1 MTVMSMKKDIAES
14 MRVAD
19 VVHAVGQQCY
29 RNAFRVIKKVPEYS
43 KADYVE
49 GIAITP
55 TGLSIEHGWIE
66 KDEVIVD
73 PTLPRDEMVYFP
85 GLRFTGR
92 EGLKRA
98 MRIPK
103 PKVTQ
108 EIVPFFY
115 RFGWGGRDS
124 PAMLA
129 AWAAACRHRGND
141 EHAKWHEDRMAR
153 INEPARFMF
162 NRDGHYMI
170 HEDGEQRGITLAR
183 TREMAE
189 RFVAFAEREM
199 GIKVVIA
206 GTAAITDLTLEEHLG
221 QTLRDEGA
229 NCAFVINAI
238 YDDTFPHSDKVAYH
252 LMMPPHGLSS

>member
-1 MTVMSMKKDIAES
+1 MSMKKDIAES

-29 RNAFRVIKKVPEYS
+29 RNAFRVIKNVPEYS

-49 GIAITP
+49 GIATFDKG
-55 TGLSIEHGWIE
+55 GLIEHGWIE
-66 KDEVIVD
+66 KEGVVVD
-73 PTLPRDEMVYFP
+73 PTLPQDELVYFP

-108 EIVPFFY
+108 EIVPLFY

-129 AWAAACRHRGND
+129 SWAAAARHYGRED
-141 EHAKWHEDRMAR
+141 TARTYEDRLAKC
-153 INEPARFMF
+153 NESARFMF

-170 HEDGEQRGITLAR
+170 HEDGEQRGIILAR
-183 TREMAE
+183 THEMAE
-189 RFVAFAEREM
+189 QFVAFENQA

-206 GTAAITDLTLEEHLG
+206 ETAALTDVTLEEYLG
-221 QTLRDEGA
+221 HTLKAEGA
-229 NCAFVINAI
+229 NCAFVIDAI
-238 YDDTFPHSDKVAYH
+238 YDKVTFGDKVSYD
-252 LMMPPHGLSS
+252 LMMPPSGLSS

>member
-1 MTVMSMKKDIAES
+1 MSMKKDIAES

-19 VVHAVGQQCY
+19 VVRAAGQQCY

-43 KADYVE
+43 NADYVE
-49 GIAITP
+49 GIATFDKDGP
-55 TGLSIEHGWIE
+55 IEHGWIE
-66 KDEVIVD
+66 KKGVVVD
-73 PTLPRDEMVYFP
+73 PTLPQDEMVYFP

-103 PKVTQ
+103 PKVTRDF
-108 EIVPFFY
+108 VPIFY
-115 RFGWGGRDS
+115 RFGWGGRTS

-129 AWAAACRHRGND
+129 AWAAAFHHLGWED
-141 EHAKWHEDRMAR
+141 SAKRYENQIAKC
-153 INEPARFMF
+153 NEPARFMF